1 MYKLQET
8 VQRFV
13 RNGYF
18 FARRN
23 RSYLDISRIDDIN
36 EGNYD
41 LVAVGRALLADHEW
55 ALKMEEGRLD
65 DIKPYK
71 EDTLKTYF

>member
-1 MYKLQET
+1 MLI
-8 VQRFV
+8 
-13 RNGYF
+13 GM
-18 FARRN
+18 
-23 RSYLDISRIDDIN
+23 
-36 EGNYD
+36 D

-65 DIKPYK
+65 DIKPYN

>member
-1 MYKLQET
+1 
-8 VQRFV
+8 V
-13 RNGYF
+13 G
-18 FARRN
+18 
-23 RSYLDISRIDDIN
+23 LDSDFIDMTAPAKPSNIQKVIDDIN

-65 DIKPYK
+65 DIKPYN

>member
-1 MYKLQET
+1 
-8 VQRFV
+8 V
-13 RNGYF
+13 G
-18 FARRN
+18 
-23 RSYLDISRIDDIN
+23 LDSDFIDMTAPAKPSNIQKVIDDIN
-36 EGNYD
+36 EGKYD

-65 DIKPYK
+65 DIKPYN

>member
-1 MYKLQET
+1 MNTCIILQA
-8 VQRFV
+8 RLGSV
-13 RNGYF
+13 RLPNKV
-18 FARRN
+18 
-23 RSYLDISRIDDIN
+23 IEDIN
-36 EGNYD
+36 DGKYD

-65 DIKPYK
+65 DIKPYN